1 MANRL
6 PQLVPFDQHN
16 QFLESNVHPSDWKN
30 PTPASNYHL
39 VIVGAGTAGLVTAA
53 AAAGLGA
60 RVALIERDLMGGDC
74 LNVGCVPSK
83 SLIAAARF
91 VANGQRGKKMGF
103 SGADNPSINFSEI
116 MERMRKQR
124 SQISPVDSANRFKA
138 LGVDVFFG
146 RASFVDDQTISI
158 QTTNEPT
165 TQLKF
170 KKAVIASGARAK
182 IPEIDGLDE
191 VNFLTNETLFSI
203 TELPP
208 RLGII
213 GGGPIGSE
221 IAQCFARFGSDVSLF
236 ERGANV
242 LEREDQQAAT
252 VLQNQF
258 EKEGIN
264 LFLESNNLTL
274 KKTENGILVRGLK
287 GKESSPYETTVD
299 KLLIAV
305 GRTPNLEDLNLES
318 ANVKFNAQGVV
329 VNDSMQTSNP
339 RIFAAGDVCS
349 KYKFTHAADFQARI
363 VIQNALFAIGPIGRK
378 KASRLLIP
386 RATYTSPEIAH
397 VGLYPQEAA
406 EQSIEI
412 DTFIQSFEHV
422 DRAILESA
430 EEGFVKVHT
439 RKGTDQIV
447 GATIVAEHAG
457 DLISEISVAITNKIG
472 LSKIGATIHPYPT
485 YADAIRKLGDQFN
498 KTKLTP
504 LNQKILKWLLR
515 INVGR

>member
-16 QFLESNVHPSDWKN
+16 QFLESNVHPSDWIN

-182 IPEIDGLDE
+182 IPKIDGLDE

-305 GRTPNLEDLNLES
+305 GRTP
-318 ANVKFNAQGVV
+318 K
-329 VNDSMQTSNP
+329 
-339 RIFAAGDVCS
+339 
-349 KYKFTHAADFQARI
+349 
-363 VIQNALFAIGPIGRK
+363 
-378 KASRLLIP
+378 
-386 RATYTSPEIAH
+386 
-397 VGLYPQEAA
+397 
-406 EQSIEI
+406 
-412 DTFIQSFEHV
+412 
-422 DRAILESA
+422 
-430 EEGFVKVHT
+430 
-439 RKGTDQIV
+439 
-447 GATIVAEHAG
+447 
-457 DLISEISVAITNKIG
+457 
-472 LSKIGATIHPYPT
+472 
-485 YADAIRKLGDQFN
+485 
-498 KTKLTP
+498 
-504 LNQKILKWLLR
+504 
-515 INVGR
+515 

>member
-1 MANRL
+1 MVNQFAPL
-6 PQLVPFDQHN
+6 TPFDQHN
-16 QFLESNVHPSDWKN
+16 RFLESNVHPSDWKN
-30 PTPASNYHL
+30 PPPASNYHL
-39 VIVGAGTAGLVTAA
+39 VVIGAGTAGLVTAA

-60 RVALIERDLMGGDC
+60 RVALIESDLMGGDC

-83 SLIAAARF
+83 SLIAASRF
-91 VANGQRGKKMGF
+91 IANGQRGKKIGI
-103 SGADNPSINFSEI
+103 SNHENPSINFSEI

-124 SQISPVDSANRFKA
+124 SQISPVDSAKRFQE

-146 RASFVDDQTISI
+146 RGCFIDDQTISI
-158 QTTNEPT
+158 HSPNEPA

-182 IPEIDGLDE
+182 IPDIEGLDQ

-236 ERGANV
+236 ERGPNI
-242 LEREDQQAAT
+242 LGREDSQAVT
-252 VLQNQF
+252 ILQNQF
-258 EKEGIN
+258 EQEGIS
-264 LFLESNNLTL
+264 LFLKSNKLTL
-274 KKTENGILVRGLK
+274 SKTENGILVRGAA
-287 GKESSPYETTVD
+287 GRNSTPFETTVD
-299 KLLIAV
+299 KILIAV
-305 GRTPNLEDLNLES
+305 GRTPNLESLNLE
-318 ANVKFNAQGVV
+318 AVNVKFNAHGIA
-329 VNDSMQTSNP
+329 VNDSLQTSNP
-339 RIFAAGDVCS
+339 KIFAAGDVCS

-363 VIQNALFAIGPIGRK
+363 VIQNSLFAIGPIGRK
-378 KASRLLIP
+378 KASQLLIP
-386 RATYTSPEIAH
+386 RATYTTPEIAH
-397 VGLYPQEAA
+397 IGLYPQEAE
-406 EQSIEI
+406 EQKIEI
-412 DTFIQSFEHV
+412 DTFTQSFKHV
-422 DRAILESA
+422 DRAILDSA

-439 RKGTDQIV
+439 RKGSDQII

-457 DLISEISVAITNKIG
+457 DLISELTVAMTNKIG

>member
-1 MANRL
+1 MVNQL
-6 PQLVPFDQHN
+6 PQLTPFDQHN
-16 QFLESNVHPSDWKN
+16 RFLESNVHPSDWKN
-30 PTPASNYHL
+30 PVPASNYHL
-39 VIVGAGTAGLVTAA
+39 VVIGAGTAGLVTAA

-60 RVALIERDLMGGDC
+60 RVALIESDLMGGDC

-83 SLIAAARF
+83 SLIAASRF
-91 VANGQRGKKMGF
+91 IANGQRGKKMGI
-103 SGADNPSINFSEI
+103 SSAENPCINFSEI

-124 SQISPVDSANRFKA
+124 SEISPVDSAKRFQE

-146 RASFVDDQTISI
+146 RGSFIDDHTVSI
-158 QTTNEPT
+158 DSANESA

-182 IPEIDGLDE
+182 IPEIEGLDQID
-191 VNFLTNETLFSI
+191 FLTNENLFSI

-236 ERGANV
+236 ERGPNI
-242 LEREDQQAAT
+242 LGREDSQAAS
-252 VLQNQF
+252 VLQSQF
-258 EKEGIN
+258 EQEGIS
-264 LFLESNNLTL
+264 LFLKSNNLSLSKL
-274 KKTENGILVRGLK
+274 KNGILVRGLQ
-287 GKESSPYETTVD
+287 GENSNPFETTVD
-299 KLLIAV
+299 KILIAV
-305 GRTPNLEDLNLES
+305 GRTPNLENLNLES
-318 ANVKFNAQGVV
+318 ANVKFNAHGIG
-329 VNDSMQTSNP
+329 VNDSLQTSNP
-339 RIFAAGDVCS
+339 KIFAAGDVCS

-378 KASRLLIP
+378 KASQLLIP

-397 VGLYPQEAA
+397 VGLYPQEAEA
-406 EQSIEI
+406 QKIEI
-412 DTFIQSFEHV
+412 DTFTQSFAHV
-422 DRAILESA
+422 DRAILDSA